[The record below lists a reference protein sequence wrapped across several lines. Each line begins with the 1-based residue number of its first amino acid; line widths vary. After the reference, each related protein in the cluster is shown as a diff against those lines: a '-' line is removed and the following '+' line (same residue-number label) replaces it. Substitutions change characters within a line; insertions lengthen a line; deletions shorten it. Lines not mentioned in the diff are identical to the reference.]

1 MVFWQQWSEGN
12 KQWHSFDSL
21 PTIGTKINST
31 NLNKRAQVFDLEC
44 AVEENAKRPGPV
56 VVVDGN
62 VAAVDRDVRENEVPG
77 YDRWARN
84 VGDAQEPCGN
94 QTLNISDQPCGA
106 MKMAQIL

>member
-1 MVFWQQWSEGN
+1 M
-12 KQWHSFDSL
+12 
-21 PTIGTKINST
+21 KINST

-44 AVEENAKRPGPV
+44 AVEENAKRPRPV
-56 VVVDGN
+56 VVVDGD
-62 VAAVDRDVRENEVPG
+62 VAAVGRDVRENEVPG

-84 VGDAQEPCGN
+84 VGDAKEPCGN